1 MSTPRRVVAGKNRR
15 KRRRP
20 DLAPRYAVAAASHS
34 TGDGSSATQTLALR
48 ETERL
53 EHSAELVREVFTT
66 STCRCFILK
75 SFSEANFHK
84 SLRFGIWSSTYA
96 HNALLDQVF
105 RSDLTAVRPVLFFF
119 RYLSL
124 LALLSRLQVLT
135 RLSVCDAKAKYEG
148 FFHVEWLLAK
158 DVPNFVFTG
167 IKMSNT
173 PSKKSITS
181 CRDCEEVLFEEANEF
196 LSIFTAFD
204 SRSSAWDD
212 VAHYDQLQE
221 KLERKR
227 GLTPHTAGDGD
238 STDLNLYLEPLQ

>member
-1 MSTPRRVVAGKNRR
+1 MSTPRPVAAGKNGR

-20 DLAPRYAVAAASHS
+20 SLAPRYAVAAASHS
-34 TGDGSSATQTLALR
+34 TDDGIRTTQTLAPL
-48 ETERL
+48 ETETL
-53 EHSAELVREVFTT
+53 EHNAELVREVFTT

-105 RSDLTAVRPVLFFF
+105 KSDLTAVRPVLFFF
-119 RYLSL
+119 RYLSGV
-124 LALLSRLQVLT
+124 ARMTSGVRL
-135 RLSVCDAKAKYEG
+135 DARFQLWEKAKYEG
-148 FFHVEWLLAK
+148 FFHVEWLLVK

-196 LSIFTAFD
+196 LAIFTAFD
-204 SRSSAWDD
+204 SRSSGS
-212 VAHYDQLQE
+212 E
-221 KLERKR
+221 
-227 GLTPHTAGDGD
+227 G
-238 STDLNLYLEPLQ
+238 